1 MGPVLVVNKRTKPG
15 SAVRARDKTGIQ
27 RSLKTLDRVI
37 SKAGLGSRTE
47 ARSWIGSGRAA
58 VNGKVIENPDHWVD
72 LDRDRV
78 TLDGKLVRDQ
88 GKRYILLYK
97 PKGYVTT
104 YKDPEGRPTV
114 YDLLRGVDQF
124 VAQVG
129 RLDLDTSGLLVLTND
144 TLLAEALTNPKR
156 HVKKTYLVKA
166 SGQLSNEQLESLRHG
181 VELDDGVT
189 RPASVVHLRNSATS
203 TFLEITITEGRNRQ
217 VRRMLEA
224 VGSKVLKLV
233 RVKLGFLTLEGLQIE
248 KHRDL
253 TPEEVKHLKAE
264 AGMPS
269 EKKPTAALVSERA
282 PAGAP
287 RLQKRAGPAARHR

>member
-1 MGPVLVVNKRTKPG
+1 MLNKRTKSG
-15 SAVRARDKTGIQ
+15 STVRAPGKTGVQ

-47 ARSWIGSGRAA
+47 ARSWIGSGRIA

-78 TLDGKLVRDQ
+78 TLDGKQVRDQ

-114 YDLLRGVDQF
+114 YDLLDGVDQF

-129 RLDLDTSGLLVLTND
+129 RLDLDTSGLLLLTND

-156 HVKKTYLVKA
+156 HVPKTYLVKA
-166 SGQLSNEQLESLRHG
+166 SGQLSNEQLESLRQG

-189 RPASVVHLRNSATS
+189 RPASVVHIRNSATC
-203 TFLEITITEGRNRQ
+203 TFLEVTITEGRNRQ

-224 VGSKVLKLV
+224 IGSKVLKLV
-233 RVKLGFLTLEGLQIE
+233 RVKLGSLTMEGLRIG

-264 AGMPS
+264 ARLPS
-269 EKKPTAALVSERA
+269 EKKPSAAVVSQ
-282 PAGAP
+282 GAP
-287 RLQKRAGPAARHR
+287 TSAPRRQKRPRPTAGHR

>member
-1 MGPVLVVNKRTKPG
+1 MNKRIKPG
-15 SAVRARDKTGIQ
+15 STVRAPAKTGAQ
-27 RSLKTLDRVI
+27 RSVKTLDRII

-47 ARSWIGSGRAA
+47 ARSWIGSGRVA
-58 VNGKVIENPDHWVD
+58 VNGKAIENPDHWVD

-104 YKDPEGRPTV
+104 YKDPEGRATV
-114 YDLLRGVDQF
+114 YDLLHGADQF

-129 RLDLDTSGLLVLTND
+129 RLDLDTSGLLLLTND

-156 HVKKTYLVKA
+156 HVPKTYLVKA
-166 SGQLSNEQLESLRHG
+166 SGQLSNEQLESLRQG

-189 RPASVVHLRNSATS
+189 RPAAVVHVRNSATS

-217 VRRMLEA
+217 VRRMLGA
-224 VGSKVLKLV
+224 IGSKVLKLV
-233 RVKLGFLTLEGLQIE
+233 RLKLGSLTLEGLQIG
-248 KHRDL
+248 KHREL
-253 TPEEVKHLKAE
+253 TPEEVKHLKTG

-269 EKKPTAALVSERA
+269 EKKPTTALASQRPTATV
-282 PAGAP
+282 P
-287 RLQKRAGPAARHR
+287 RRQKRPGPTARHR

>member
-1 MGPVLVVNKRTKPG
+1 VNKRIKPG
-15 SAVRARDKTGIQ
+15 STVRAPDKTGAQ

-47 ARSWIGSGRAA
+47 ARSWIGSARVA

-72 LDRDRV
+72 LDSDRV

-114 YDLLRGVDQF
+114 YHLLHGVDQF

-129 RLDLDTSGLLVLTND
+129 RLDLDTSGLLLLSND

-156 HVKKTYLVKA
+156 HVPKTYLVKA
-166 SGQLSNEQLESLRHG
+166 SGQLSNEQLESLRQG
-181 VELDDGVT
+181 VQLDDGVT
-189 RPASVVHLRNSATS
+189 RPAAVVHVRNSATS

-224 VGSKVLKLV
+224 IGSKVLKLV
-233 RVKLGFLTLEGLQIE
+233 RVKLGSLTLEGLQIG

-253 TPEEVKHLKAE
+253 TPEEVKHLKTE
-264 AGMPS
+264 AGVPS
-269 EKKPTAALVSERA
+269 EKKHTAALAAQRPTAAVPRRQKRPG
-282 PAGAP
+282 PAG
-287 RLQKRAGPAARHR
+287 RHR